1 MPKIK
6 RNPKALVSYIHIKVF
21 LLTFRHKKKKTLFT
35 PRLMSMSDLKE
46 KKRRR
51 RRRRRRS

>member
-21 LLTFRHKKKKTLFT
+21 LLTFRHQKKTLFT
-35 PRLMSMSDLKE
+35 PRLKSMSDLKE
-46 KKRRR
+46 KKK
-51 RRRRRRS
+51 RRRRS